1 MDCTAPKDMR
11 LIVMDIDS
19 TLINEE
25 VIDLLGE
32 EAGVGGRVAQI
43 TERAMRGELDFK
55 QALEERVGLLTGLDK
70 SVFDRTF
77 ARVTFTPGAL
87 ELVEAAHTRGWKVG
101 VVSGGFHEV
110 ADRIVVAAGIDYCLA
125 NRLEVVDGRLTGR
138 LAAEIV
144 TKERKLE
151 ALRTWAAELG
161 LSMSQI
167 VAMGDG
173 ANDIPMIQAAGTGI
187 AFCAKPKTQAAAPH
201 HIDERNLMLALPI
214 IEGTRA

>member
-1 MDCTAPKDMR
+1 MGANG

-32 EAGVGGRVAQI
+32 EAGVGEQVARV
-43 TERAMRGELDFK
+43 TERAMRGELDFRE
-55 QALEERVGLLTGLDK
+55 ALNERVGLLAGLDE

-77 ARVTFTPGAL
+77 ARVTFTPGAK
-87 ELVEAAHTRGWKVG
+87 ELVAEAHARGWKVG

-110 ADRIVVAAGIDYCLA
+110 ADRIVAAAGIDYCLA
-125 NRLEVVDGRLTGR
+125 NRLEVAGGKLTGK
-138 LAAEIV
+138 LASEVV

-151 ALRTWAAELG
+151 SLRAWASELG
-161 LSMSQI
+161 LGMEAT

-173 ANDIPMIQAAGTGI
+173 ANDIPMILAAGTGI
-187 AFCAKPKTQAAAPH
+187 AFCAKPKTRDAAPF
-201 HIDERNLMLALPI
+201 HIDERNLMLAWPI
-214 IEGTRA
+214 IDRN